1 MVARIVVEVIKDPP
15 LTAGV
20 QWNTALETI
29 DMSAKK
35 LGYDMPFMGACPL
48 SPFPAVSPSLRS
60 IVGSLNVLRVSARAQ
75 RSPCR
80 PSLTSSASSR

>member
-29 DMSAKK
+29 DISAKK
-35 LGYDMPFMGACPL
+35 LGYDMPFMGACTHG
-48 SPFPAVSPSLRS
+48 FPPAFCFLY
-60 IVGSLNVLRVSARAQ
+60 
-75 RSPCR
+75 
-80 PSLTSSASSR
+80 

>member
-29 DMSAKK
+29 DISAKK
-35 LGYDMPFMGACPL
+35 LGYDMPFMGACAND
-48 SPFPAVSPSLRS
+48 SPPAVSFL
-60 IVGSLNVLRVSARAQ
+60 VL
-75 RSPCR
+75 
-80 PSLTSSASSR
+80 T

>member
-48 SPFPAVSPSLRS
+48 SPFPAVSPPSGRLWAHLTFSVCPR
-60 IVGSLNVLRVSARAQ
+60 ARRGVHAGH
-75 RSPCR
+75 
-80 PSLTSSASSR
+80 L